1 MISKTIIFMVP
12 LLIAALGGLFTELA
26 GVLNIALEG
35 LILTGA
41 FTAIVA
47 TEMTG
52 SIVVGISAAIIS
64 TMILAMLFAF
74 TSLHLKGNIF
84 VTGLAINLL
93 VPSLISIFSQSL
105 FGTRGVIRLD
115 EHLGNQGVITSLI
128 TVLLFTLFT
137 IIILK
142 YTPLG
147 LYIKTAGVNPEFL
160 ESRAVK
166 TIYIQTIVIVLS
178 GAACGLAGALISLR
192 LGVFIPGISAG
203 KGWIALVAIYLG
215 DKKPVPILM
224 ACFLFA
230 LAETFSDTAQ
240 GIIEIPATII
250 LSFPYIITVL
260 VLIFYSILKN
270 RK

>member
-12 LLIAALGGLFTELA
+12 LLIAALGGLYTELA

-41 FTAIVA
+41 FAAIIA
-47 TEMTG
+47 TEISG
-52 SIVVGISAAIIS
+52 SFFIGISAAVLT
-64 TMILAMLFAF
+64 TMVVALLFAF

-93 VPSLISIFSQSL
+93 VPSSIAILSKSF
-105 FGTRGVIRLD
+105 FGTQGVIRL
-115 EHLGNQGVITSLI
+115 EETLGSQSVTMSL
-128 TVLLFTLFT
+128 VLLLSFT
-137 IIILK
+137 IITVIVLK

-147 LYIKTAGVNPEFL
+147 LYVKTAGINPDFL

-166 TIYIQTIVIVLS
+166 TRKIQTLVIVIS
-178 GAACGLAGALISLR
+178 GAACGLSGALISLR
-192 LGVFIPGISAG
+192 LGVFIPNISAG

-215 DKKPVPILM
+215 NKKPFPILI

-240 GIIEIPATII
+240 GFIEIPATII
-250 LSFPYIITVL
+250 LSFPYFITIL
-260 VLIFYSILKN
+260 GLIVYSILKK